1 MQRLLAAAGLA
12 LALWGTG
19 CSNAPV
25 TQPPAVTGR
34 TYPEIALLEHTCMTN
49 LQAYLTGL
57 QAPRMDTF
65 FSAALN
71 GLLRCEASSG
81 LAHVPTKDIT
91 HWLTHADGR
100 RVATKMPKSPLL
112 LAVLPTTNEA
122 RVHYQRVCVAY
133 MRRYVPASIANAGDD
148 PDVAAA
154 FTFNALED
162 CDTESGF
169 PTIEPRDLAAI
180 MQAKHLL

>member
-1 MQRLLAAAGLA
+1 
-12 LALWGTG
+12 
-19 CSNAPV
+19 
-25 TQPPAVTGR
+25 
-34 TYPEIALLEHTCMTN
+34 
-49 LQAYLTGL
+49 
-57 QAPRMDTF
+57 
-65 FSAALN
+65 
-71 GLLRCEASSG
+71 
-81 LAHVPTKDIT
+81 
-91 HWLTHADGR
+91 
-100 RVATKMPKSPLL
+100 VATKMPKSPLL